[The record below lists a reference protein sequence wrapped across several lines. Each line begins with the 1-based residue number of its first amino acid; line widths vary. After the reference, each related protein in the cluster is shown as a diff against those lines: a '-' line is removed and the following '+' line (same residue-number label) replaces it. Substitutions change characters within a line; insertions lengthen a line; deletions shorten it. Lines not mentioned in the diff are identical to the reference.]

1 MRLGENTQLGTFGK
15 RPCLLD
21 RLRSSGEPLPPLV
34 APAQE
39 IALLGDAPLL
49 AHPLEQASELWPL
62 RQPFRLKRQDAAERL
77 VEDNERTVRAELSEP
92 GGQTIPQATPTA
104 RQAQHIRDGLPQD
117 HPTKQ
122 EIDA

>member
-1 MRLGENTQLGTFGK
+1 MGTFGK

-49 AHPLEQASELWPL
+49 AHPLEQAIELRPF
-62 RQPFRLKRQDAAERL
+62 RQPFRLKRKDAGERL
-77 VEDNERTVRAELSEP
+77 VEDNESRSEERRL
-92 GGQTIPQATPTA
+92 GKECVSTGRSRRWAA
-104 RQAQHIRDGLPQD
+104 Y
-117 HPTKQ
+117 
-122 EIDA
+122 